1 MPDNGG
7 AFKVTSEGVEGLL
20 SEGYIGPRQYIDDP
34 ARPNLIYQRVQ
45 RWLIRD
51 MARLS
56 FAISPYPDAPWND
69 KATWLQYVAAQW
81 QPGASVYAICL
92 AEVYEYGRRNGA
104 FLPEPLPAPTF
115 PAIETLPGGG
125 GLLAGGEAL
134 ADGAGDGFQIGPKVV
149 IQMDIGY
156 YRSREGRIDGQISGQ
171 TARLTTGLARQ
182 ADQSFVRVID
192 YDGEIG
198 NGALAA
204 GQSRTVEYW
213 AAPDESDFT
222 RSPIL
227 DPAFMPLQS
236 LSALVNRYPWTD
248 DRLYLAVI
256 GCINFTGL
264 SSPPEQPGEG

>member
-7 AFKVTSEGVEGLL
+7 AFKVTSEGVEGIL

-56 FAISPYPDAPWND
+56 FAISPYPDAPWDD
-69 KATWLQYVAAQW
+69 KATWLQYVAQQW
-81 QPGASVYAICL
+81 QPGASVYTICL
-92 AEVYEYGRRNGA
+92 AEVYEYRRRDGA
-104 FLPEPLPAPTF
+104 FLPDPLPAPTF

-125 GLLAGGEAL
+125 ALLAGGEAL
-134 ADGAGDGFQIGPKVV
+134 ADGASDGFQIGPKVEA
-149 IQMDIGY
+149 QMDIGY
-156 YRSREGRIDGQISGQ
+156 YQSREARTEGLITGQ
-171 TARLTTGLARQ
+171 TASLTIPV
-182 ADQSFVRVID
+182 DQSFVLVVPPAIEID
-192 YDGEIG
+192 DP
-198 NGALAA
+198 ALAA
-204 GQSRTVEYW
+204 GQLRTVEYW
-213 AAPDESDFT
+213 ATPDEGDFT
-222 RSPIL
+222 RSPTF
-227 DPAFMPLQS
+227 DPAFMPQQS
-236 LSALVNRYPWTD
+236 LSDLVNRYPWTV